1 MEVENRIQI
10 KKPIKRRII
19 DNHKSR
25 SRVMYKKRKA
35 CIIKKTMELSIL
47 CDINA
52 FTICFGPNNEVE
64 TWPENPTHVKTLIN
78 TYKNDRRGKQ
88 LVQAQQQQPSDH
100 HRGLDDK
107 IRGLLGWN
115 DGWLCGLSREQLMSL
130 WKLMK
135 LKLQE
140 LTRRIELLMFSK
152 MHYQYQP
159 LIEPPMFVPL
169 WPLNC
174 YGVPGSSGGDSG
186 GGGELS
192 VPLTWEFN
200 ETLEETTLNA
210 MNNCDINQMCLQ
222 FSSPLNELLF
232 ASMYTMNPLQI
243 TEPQLGEET
252 ISSSDIDY
260 QANPSLNVNM
270 DWII

>member
-47 CDINA
+47 CDIKA

-64 TWPENPTHVKTLIN
+64 TWPENPTHVITLIN
-78 TYKNDRRGKQ
+78 TYKNNRRGKQ
-88 LVQAQQQQPSDH
+88 LVQAQQQRPSDH

-107 IRGLLGWN
+107 IRGLLGWY
-115 DGWLCGLSREQLMSL
+115 DGWLCGLSREQLMNL

-159 LIEPPMFVPL
+159 LIELPMFMPL
-169 WPLNC
+169 WPLNY
-174 YGVPGSSGGDSG
+174 YGVPGCSGGDG
-186 GGGELS
+186 AGGGELR

-200 ETLEETTLNA
+200 ETLEETIVNA
-210 MNNCDINQMCLQ
+210 MNNCDTNQMCLQ
-222 FSSPLNELLF
+222 FSSPLNEVLF

-252 ISSSDIDY
+252 ISSDTDS
-260 QANPSLNVNM
+260 QANPSLNVNI
-270 DWII
+270 DRII